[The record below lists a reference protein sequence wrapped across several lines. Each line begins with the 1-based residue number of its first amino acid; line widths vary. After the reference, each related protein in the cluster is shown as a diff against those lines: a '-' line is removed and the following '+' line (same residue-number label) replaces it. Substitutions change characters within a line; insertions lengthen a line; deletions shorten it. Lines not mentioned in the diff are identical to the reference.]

1 MRNTYIFNAPS
12 EDFSGI
18 NAALPLGNGYMG
30 MQVEDNIVYERLALN
45 ESTLWSGGPY
55 DNDLNGAYASLKE
68 LRESAFKDR
77 QRDFDW
83 ESKFVSQWGGQI
95 MLPAGDFMAYFANSR
110 ETSNYKKQLD
120 LRCGILTTT
129 FEKQGER
136 VEKRYFANYPS
147 RVICIRYQSD
157 RKAMNFAC
165 EIASK
170 SSGSLTVEGD
180 TLLFH
185 GAANGARGADRSP
198 SDTKLVTIER

>member
-77 QRDFDW
+77 QRDFD
-83 ESKFVSQWGGQI
+83 
-95 MLPAGDFMAYFANSR
+95 
-110 ETSNYKKQLD
+110 
-120 LRCGILTTT
+120 
-129 FEKQGER
+129 
-136 VEKRYFANYPS
+136 
-147 RVICIRYQSD
+147 
-157 RKAMNFAC
+157 
-165 EIASK
+165 
-170 SSGSLTVEGD
+170 
-180 TLLFH
+180 
-185 GAANGARGADRSP
+185 
-198 SDTKLVTIER
+198 